1 LRALW
6 PLLAVACAAALVA
19 APAASASEPEIPQTQ
34 IEGVGGVA
42 GVNYKTFT
50 TDEPLNLDNQS
61 GSRLSGF
68 LIYIALGW
76 YCDLTP
82 PLPTGQV
89 YTLVSTTGG
98 LTGEFPETP
107 NGTVVNGENGGH
119 DCFESKFRFRIEYHE
134 SGPVQTVTATVV
146 EGRPTPVSDVVVT
159 RSPPGPLL
167 PNQPVTQRVIVE
179 TSSGRPEGTVDDPCG
194 EQRVTAIGRSFGVIC
209 HTLYAA
215 EPSGACTFGVQSSVR
230 FVPASEAAMAGWEQR
245 TPSCAEFA
253 PPKITLRASGTAPH
267 PNEDVT
273 FTARVTPKYLGPI
286 VPSGTVTFREV
297 AYPDPLPSCEDLP
310 LTPEGGSGVATCHV
324 SYATPGP
331 HEIIVTYSG
340 GELFEGSGTEGDL
353 FRCMRLRSRSTL
365 RCAAIP

>member
-1 LRALW
+1 VRALW
-6 PLLAVACAAALVA
+6 PLLAVACAAALLA
-19 APAASASEPEIPQTQ
+19 APAASASEPEIPRTE

-61 GSRLSGF
+61 ESPV
-68 LIYIALGW
+68 INIALGW

-89 YTLVSTTGG
+89 YTVVSTTGG
-98 LTGEFPETP
+98 LTGEFPGTP
-107 NGTVVNGENGGH
+107 NGTVVKGLQVGH
-119 DCFESKFRFRIEYHE
+119 DCEREYRFRIEYHE

-146 EGRPTPVSDVVVT
+146 EGRPTPVSNIVVT
-159 RSPPGPLL
+159 RSPPGPFL

-194 EQRVTAIGRSFGVIC
+194 EQRVTTKGRSFGVIC

-215 EPSGACTFGVQSSVR
+215 EPGGTCTFGPQSSVR
-230 FVPASEAAMAGWEQR
+230 FVPTSEAAMAGWEKK
-245 TPSCAEFA
+245 TPWCAEFA
-253 PPKITLRASGTAPH
+253 PPKITLRAAGTAPL
-267 PNEDVT
+267 PNKDVT
-273 FTARVTPKYLGPI
+273 YTAEVTPTYLGPI
-286 VPSGTVTFREV
+286 VPSGNVTLREV
-297 AYPDPLPSCEDLP
+297 GHPNPLPSCEGLP

-340 GELFEGSGTEGDL
+340 DELFEGSGMEGDL
-353 FRCMRLRSRSTL
+353 FRCRRWRSLSTT
-365 RCAAIP
+365 RCGAIP